1 MIGCSLLIQSMINYK
16 QWDLPSIGVCTYWV
30 KDSSTLLTL
39 FLAFSTILWVPI
51 VSISMLNVSH
61 RPYQYKTTK
70 ISWRAWHKSTK
81 FCLEFLSLQTGVH
94 TCRSP
99 IINWGRGCCLLVLC
113 NAIAAWSLSSYAEPD
128 AGSLHYTWTL
138 HDIGQVS
145 THEWIYIL

>member
-16 QWDLPSIGVCTYWV
+16 QWDLPSIGVCTYCV
-30 KDSSTLLTL
+30 KDCSTLLTL

-99 IINWGRGCCLLVLC
+99 IINWGREDVAYWCFATRLRPDHYLPM
-113 NAIAAWSLSSYAEPD
+113 LSQMQ
-128 AGSLHYTWTL
+128 GLFTL
-138 HDIGQVS
+138 HDIGHVS